1 MAAII
6 QEERELITKL
16 MKQTDLGEITGE
28 ILPVSGGLMHR
39 MYKVYAGQIPYA
51 VKHLN
56 PEIMK
61 RPDAKGNFAAAE
73 ALEKILEEKGLPI
86 VPAMSFAGEKMQ
98 EVEGN
103 YFYIYRWQ
111 EGKITDFDSI
121 DTHQCRKVGRILG
134 QMHAIDSRNMPEED
148 FDFTPVDFAAFLE
161 EGKNLPAKI
170 AGMLKNQLDELSDVQ
185 ASILA
190 AGNKLPSMRV
200 ISDADMDPKNVMWYE
215 KEPSIIDL
223 ECLDYANPMRAVLEL
238 GIQWA
243 LRSVSK
249 DGMTT
254 HEFLRENLLAFFEGY
269 LEAYDNG
276 YRSYEDL
283 YGLVYQNW
291 VEWLEYNLNRAMG
304 VETSSEEEI
313 RLGESEAANTL
324 LLIHDLAEIEP
335 QVRDMLEKDLPSI
348 DHRRFD
354 THDEK
359 LCYYEIMFEGD
370 LSSIPEYSLPA
381 GYSIAAV
388 SADENMEDIKKDWI
402 GIEFSAKEFSSY
414 EQGEASW
421 EKYYASRQEM
431 LPGRMFFVKDAVG
444 KRVATATAFFDIY
457 GRNKSGAGWLHWV
470 AVRRQEQ
477 GKGLSK
483 PLICAVLQRMKELG
497 HTKVKIPTQTTT
509 WLACKV
515 YYDLGF
521 RPIPQNLENSRA
533 GWKMLEQL
541 TGMHVLK

>member
-73 ALEKILEEKGLPI
+73 AFEKILEEKGLPI

-111 EGKITDFDSI
+111 EGKITDFGSI

-170 AGMLKNQLDELSDVQ
+170 AGMLKNQLDELNCAQ

-215 KEPSIIDL
+215 KEPSIID
-223 ECLDYANPMRAVLEL
+223 
-238 GIQWA
+238 
-243 LRSVSK
+243 
-249 DGMTT
+249 
-254 HEFLRENLLAFFEGY
+254 
-269 LEAYDNG
+269 
-276 YRSYEDL
+276 
-283 YGLVYQNW
+283 
-291 VEWLEYNLNRAMG
+291 VEW
-304 VETSSEEEI
+304 
-313 RLGESEAANTL
+313 
-324 LLIHDLAEIEP
+324 
-335 QVRDMLEKDLPSI
+335 RD
-348 DHRRFD
+348 
-354 THDEK
+354 
-359 LCYYEIMFEGD
+359 
-370 LSSIPEYSLPA
+370 
-381 GYSIAAV
+381 
-388 SADENMEDIKKDWI
+388 
-402 GIEFSAKEFSSY
+402 
-414 EQGEASW
+414 
-421 EKYYASRQEM
+421 
-431 LPGRMFFVKDAVG
+431 
-444 KRVATATAFFDIY
+444 
-457 GRNKSGAGWLHWV
+457 
-470 AVRRQEQ
+470 
-477 GKGLSK
+477 
-483 PLICAVLQRMKELG
+483 
-497 HTKVKIPTQTTT
+497 
-509 WLACKV
+509 
-515 YYDLGF
+515 
-521 RPIPQNLENSRA
+521 
-533 GWKMLEQL
+533 
-541 TGMHVLK
+541 